1 MAQLSDDCFAHGGA
15 LMPLDDA
22 LARLGETL
30 RPVTKRET
38 VALAEAS
45 GRVLA
50 ADVISLVDLPP
61 LDNSAVD
68 GYAVFFDDL
77 DANAETQLPVV
88 GRVAAGQVLDR
99 PGRRGEAIRIFTGAP
114 MPDGPDT
121 VLMQEDCRE
130 EDGTV
135 AIAPGIARG
144 ANRRRAGEDI
154 RAGEVALVRGRRLLP
169 QDIGLAAAT
178 GHAELP
184 VHAPL
189 RVAVFSTGDEIREPG
204 AALPPGAIWD
214 ANRYLLAAALRR
226 LGCAVEDLGILGDD
240 REAIAGALAGAAE
253 AHDLILTSG
262 GVSVGEEDHVKAAV
276 EAHGSLHFWRLAIKP
291 GRPVAMGQIGAVPFV
306 GLPGNPAAA
315 LVTFLLVARP
325 MVLRLSGADAPA
337 PRRYRVAA
345 GFDHKK
351 KAGRREFVRARLS
364 RGDDGAPVAEKSGSP
379 GAAILSTVVGAD
391 GLVDLDADMTY
402 LKTGETVDFLPFNEV
417 LS

>member
-22 LARLGETL
+22 LARLGEAL
-30 RPVTKRET
+30 RPVTQCET

-50 ADVISLVDLPP
+50 ADVVSGVDLPP
-61 LDNSAVD
+61 HDNSAVD
-68 GYAVFFDDL
+68 GYAVYFDDL
-77 DANAETQLPVV
+77 DPEAETRLPVG
-88 GRVAAGQVLDR
+88 GRVAAGQLLDR
-99 PGRRGEAIRIFTGAP
+99 PAVRGEAIRIFTGAP
-114 MPDGPDT
+114 MPEGPDT

-130 EDGTV
+130 EGAKVT
-135 AIAPGIARG
+135 IAPGIARG
-144 ANRRRAGEDI
+144 ANRRRAGEDL
-154 RAGEVALVRGRRLLP
+154 RAGEVALRAGRRLLP

-178 GHAELP
+178 GQAELP
-184 VHAPL
+184 VRAPL
-189 RVAVFSTGDEIREPG
+189 RVAVFSTGDELRDPG
-204 AALPPGAIWD
+204 AALSPGAIWD

-240 REAIAGALAGAAE
+240 RDVIAGALAGAAG

-262 GVSVGEEDHVKAAV
+262 GVSVGEEDHVKPAV
-276 EAHGSLHFWRLAIKP
+276 EAQGSLHFWRLAIKP
-291 GRPVAMGQIGAVPFV
+291 GRPVAMGQVGAVPFI

-325 MVLRLSGADAPA
+325 MILHLSGADAPA
-337 PRRYRVAA
+337 PRRYRVTA

-351 KAGRREFVRARLS
+351 KTGRREFVRARLS
-364 RGDDGAPVAEKSGSP
+364 MGDDGAPRAEKSGSA
-379 GAAILSTVVGAD
+379 GAGILSTVVGAD
-391 GLVDLDADMTY
+391 GLVDLSEDMTY
-402 LKTGETVDFLPFNEV
+402 LKTGETVDFLPFSEV